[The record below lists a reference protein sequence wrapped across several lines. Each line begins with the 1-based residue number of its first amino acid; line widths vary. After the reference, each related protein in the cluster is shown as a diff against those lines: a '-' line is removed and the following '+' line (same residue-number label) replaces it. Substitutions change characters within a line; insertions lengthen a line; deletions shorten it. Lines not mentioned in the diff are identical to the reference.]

1 MSSEP
6 QTPLPDNVAISVRNL
21 TKSYRLFNHPGDR
34 IKQFLSLGLKRYNR
48 EFTALRDVSL
58 DIRKGETIGI
68 IGRNGSG
75 KSTLLQLICG
85 ILKPTAGTVQVNGRI
100 SALLELGAG
109 FNPEFTGRENA
120 YFQGALQGFS
130 STQMDVRIAEIA
142 TFADI
147 GDFIDQPVRTYSS
160 GMFVRLSF
168 SVAVHV
174 DPDLLVIDEALAVG
188 DMEFQ
193 QRCFEKI
200 RQLQDM
206 GKTII
211 VVSHNPYQLERLCH
225 RAAVLHQGSLSSLY
239 PAKDTLTLYQ
249 SLVHQAIDVPKT
261 GTPALRE
268 GTHSLYF
275 ERVSI
280 ESMDGKSLNI
290 VRTGQ
295 SIRFVLLTIANQP
308 ITDVRFRIEICS
320 AANEIVT
327 LATTIGLSE
336 ELVFNGKGRL
346 TFDMPDCQL
355 TSGWYYVN
363 AVASGRDLRLDTWQR
378 ACEIKVLLEDPHI
391 RNLSTDTG
399 NYVCHGQ
406 WRID

>member
-1 MSSEP
+1 MSSEAQEP
-6 QTPLPDNVAISVRNL
+6 IPDEIAISVRNL

-34 IKQFLSLGLKRYNR
+34 IKEFFSLGLKRYNR

-58 DIRKGETIGI
+58 EVRKGETIGI

-75 KSTLLQLICG
+75 KSTLLQVICG
-85 ILKPTAGTVQVNGRI
+85 ILKPTAGTVQVHGRI

-130 STQMDVRIAEIA
+130 SAQMEERFAEIA
-142 TFADI
+142 AFADI
-147 GDFIDQPVRTYSS
+147 GDYIDQPVRTYSS

-200 RQLQDM
+200 RQMQET
-206 GKTII
+206 GITII

-225 RAAVLHQGSLSSLY
+225 RAAVLHQGSLSRLY
-239 PAKDTLTLYQ
+239 PAKETLTLYQ
-249 SLVHQAIDVPKT
+249 NLVHQAIGVPKT
-261 GTPALRE
+261 GAAALRE
-268 GTHSLYF
+268 GTQLLYF
-275 ERVSI
+275 EHVSI
-280 ESMDGKSLNI
+280 VDLEGKPLDI
-290 VRTGQ
+290 VKTGQ
-295 SIRFVLLTIANQP
+295 PIRFVLLTTATQP

-327 LATTIGLSE
+327 LATTIGLTE
-336 ELVFNGKGRL
+336 ELVFNGKRRL
-346 TFDMPDCQL
+346 AFDMPNCQL
-355 TSGWYYVN
+355 TSGWYYIN

-391 RNLSTDTG
+391 RNLSTDAG
-399 NYVCHGQ
+399 NYVCHGR

>member
-1 MSSEP
+1 MFSEP
-6 QTPLPDNVAISVRNL
+6 QIPLPDDVAISVRNL

-85 ILKPTAGTVQVNGRI
+85 ILKPTAGTIQVNGRI

-120 YFQGALQGFS
+120 YFQGALQGLS
-130 STQMDVRIAEIA
+130 SAQMDVRIAEIA

-147 GDFIDQPVRTYSS
+147 GEFIDQPVRTYSS

-193 QRCFEKI
+193 QRCFERI

-225 RAAVLHQGSLSSLY
+225 RAAVLHKGSLSSLY
-239 PAKDTLTLYQ
+239 PAKETLTLYQ

-261 GTPALRE
+261 GTPELRE
-268 GTHSLYF
+268 GSHSLYF

-280 ESMDGKSLNI
+280 ESMDGKALDI

-295 SIRFVLLTIANQP
+295 SIRFVLLTIANHP
-308 ITDVRFRIEICS
+308 ITNVRFRIEICS

-336 ELVFNGKGRL
+336 ELVFNGKRRL
-346 TFDMPDCQL
+346 TFDMPECQL
-355 TSGWYYVN
+355 TSGWYYIN

-378 ACEIKVLLEDPHI
+378 ACEIKVLLEDQQI